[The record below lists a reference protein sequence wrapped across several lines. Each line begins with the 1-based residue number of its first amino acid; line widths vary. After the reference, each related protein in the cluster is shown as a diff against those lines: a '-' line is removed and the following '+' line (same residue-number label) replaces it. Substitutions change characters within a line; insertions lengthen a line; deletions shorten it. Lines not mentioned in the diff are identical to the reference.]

1 MNALEAI
8 LKRKSTRAYKSEQ
21 ISEDALDKIL
31 KAACASPVG
40 MARYDTLHITVVQ
53 NEDVLT
59 RIFNEAEEALFK
71 AIGIRKNMNFG
82 AKTVILVSSAPA
94 YREGVEYAHAGIVIE
109 NMVIA
114 ATSMKIDSVVLGG
127 PIPAIENNDEL
138 KTELGIPEGFKPLL
152 AVALGYGSED
162 TPVKE
167 HTISINMV

>member
-21 ISEDALDKIL
+21 ISNEALDNIL

-40 MARYDTLHITVVQ
+40 MARYDTLHITVIQ
-53 NEDVLT
+53 NEDMLV

-114 ATSMKIDSVVLGG
+114 ATSMEIDSVILGG

-138 KTELGIPEGFKPLL
+138 KNVLRIPEGFKPLL
-152 AVALGYGSED
+152 AVAFGYGSED

-167 HTISINMV
+167 HTISINRV

>member
-21 ISEDALDKIL
+21 ISNEALDNIL

-40 MARYDTLHITVVQ
+40 MARYDTLHITVIQ
-53 NEDVLT
+53 NEDVLV

-114 ATSMKIDSVVLGG
+114 ATSMGIDSVILGG

-138 KTELGIPEGFKPLL
+138 KNVLGIPEGFKPLL

>member
-8 LKRKSTRAYKSEQ
+8 LIRKSTRAYNSEQ
-21 ISEDALDKIL
+21 IPNEALDNIL

-40 MARYDTLHITVVQ
+40 MARYDTLHITVIQ
-53 NEDVLT
+53 NEDVLV

-109 NMVIA
+109 KQDETTAIKFSLNEIELDDVLIYLIN
-114 ATSMKIDSVVLGG
+114 TYHVKDFKI
-127 PIPAIENNDEL
+127 
-138 KTELGIPEGFKPLL
+138 
-152 AVALGYGSED
+152 ED
-162 TPVKE
+162 
-167 HTISINMV
+167 ISIEDITKKLYEKH

>member
-8 LKRKSTRAYKSEQ
+8 LKRKSTRAYRSEQ

-40 MARYDTLHITVVQ
+40 MARYDTLHITVIQ
-53 NEDVLT
+53 NEDMLV

-109 NMVIA
+109 NMAIA
-114 ATSMKIDSVVLGG
+114 ATSMGIDSVILGG

-138 KTELGIPEGFKPLL
+138 KNALGVPEGFKPLL

-167 HTISINMV
+167 HAISINRV

>member
-21 ISEDALDKIL
+21 ISNEALDNIL

-40 MARYDTLHITVVQ
+40 MARYDTLHITVIQ
-53 NEDVLT
+53 NEDVLV

-109 NMVIA
+109 NMVIS
-114 ATSMKIDSVVLGG
+114 ATSMGIDSVILGG

-138 KTELGIPEGFKPLL
+138 KNVLGIPEGFKPLL

-167 HTISINMV
+167 HTISINRV

>member
-8 LKRKSTRAYKSEQ
+8 LIRKSTRAYNSEQ
-21 ISEDALDKIL
+21 IPNEALDNIL
-31 KAACASPVG
+31 KAACASPIG
-40 MARYDTLHITVVQ
+40 MARYDTLHITVIQ
-53 NEDVLT
+53 NEDMLV

-114 ATSMKIDSVVLGG
+114 ATSMGIDSVILGG

-138 KTELGIPEGFKPLL
+138 KIELGIPDGFKPLL
-152 AVALGYGSED
+152 AVALGYGAED

-167 HTISINMV
+167 HTISINRV

>member
-21 ISEDALDKIL
+21 ISEEALAKIL
-31 KAACASPVG
+31 KAACASPIG

-53 NEDVLT
+53 NEDVLA

-127 PIPAIENNDEL
+127 PISAIENNDEL

>member
-8 LKRKSTRAYKSEQ
+8 LKRKSTRAYRSEQ
-21 ISEDALDKIL
+21 ISEDALEKIL

-167 HTISINMV
+167 HTISINRV